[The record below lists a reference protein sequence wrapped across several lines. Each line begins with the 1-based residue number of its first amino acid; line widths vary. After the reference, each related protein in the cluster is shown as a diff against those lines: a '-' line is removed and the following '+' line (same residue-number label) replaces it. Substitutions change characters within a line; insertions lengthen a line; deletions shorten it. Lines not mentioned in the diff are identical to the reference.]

1 MTTPITS
8 CMSEPEFS
16 EVYPPSEDSYLF
28 LDALELDSG
37 FLSELR
43 PTLTLEVGSGS
54 GVISAFLCSSILK
67 PLFHICTDIS
77 LTACHASLR
86 VLNVNVPSTSVT
98 YDVINCSL
106 ATPLLSRLYQSVDL
120 VMFNPPYVPTTSDEH
135 KSASST
141 IVASWSGGRLG
152 REVIDPFL
160 SQAYNL
166 LSPHGC
172 IYLLLSRDNCPEEVH
187 LMMTKLSNGRL
198 HAKEILHRRV
208 HNEFLT
214 VFRYSC

>member
-152 REVIDPFL
+152 REVSD
-160 SQAYNL
+160 
-166 LSPHGC
+166 
-172 IYLLLSRDNCPEEVH
+172 
-187 LMMTKLSNGRL
+187 
-198 HAKEILHRRV
+198 
-208 HNEFLT
+208 
-214 VFRYSC
+214 